1 MKKKLL
7 YLFFFLC
14 LIKLYDIADRSLN
27 FSTDLLQK
35 SFKHGSGEKNSF
47 ISAADDFI
55 PIKNFFTNKSI
66 TNFKL
71 SKEILKKE
79 NIVAYMTMIEFNYP
93 IKAKQSSSILVAFN
107 YESNQDNCS
116 ILLPTKNYN
125 IYECK

>member
-93 IKAKQSSSILVAFN
+93 IYVVRSVTDVS
-107 YESNQDNCS
+107 
-116 ILLPTKNYN
+116 
-125 IYECK
+125 